1 MRGYCNEKPAE
12 MCLVPM
18 KMGITEERMG
28 HCGLFKK
35 VKLKYE
41 LCQKQKT
48 GGSPKQGFT
57 FQVQYTG
64 EKQREHEDTLKQL
77 SRG

>member
-41 LCQKQKT
+41 LC
-48 GGSPKQGFT
+48 
-57 FQVQYTG
+57 
-64 EKQREHEDTLKQL
+64 
-77 SRG
+77 